1 MGKTVLCTEREMEG
15 GERKNAIS
23 NGVGVGEKLHI
34 HGRLTSRR
42 GCCKPDFNQCTILK
56 NI

>member
-23 NGVGVGEKLHI
+23 NGVGVGKNC
-34 HGRLTSRR
+34 TSTD
-42 GCCKPDFNQCTILK
+42 G
-56 NI
+56 